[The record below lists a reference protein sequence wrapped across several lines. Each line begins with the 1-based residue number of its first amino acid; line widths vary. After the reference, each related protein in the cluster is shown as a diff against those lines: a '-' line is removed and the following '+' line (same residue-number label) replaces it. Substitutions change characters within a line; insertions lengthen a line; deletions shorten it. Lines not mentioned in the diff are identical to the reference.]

1 MYLYRIMKTLNIQ
14 LFWIILL
21 GLLLGATSL
30 LEAQKRVI
38 ISAMGQDV
46 QYRISR
52 AEVHAPS
59 AETHRNIDTG
69 EDLINHLKGDPI
81 DFWVFFSHGNDSR
94 MFGKNPKKRT
104 TNYSSGL
111 TLTSLAEDRQFYP
124 KARTL
129 ADLEAAIKD
138 GSIQFADD
146 AIIYL
151 GACAVAAANPNT
163 NEIFAQELA
172 NVTGATV
179 IAGEH
184 QTEPQVENY
193 QELIYTN
200 IHHFME
206 FRPNQAPKLLGPRF
220 HLTKMMDV
228 YRKTGKLHYEFES
241 EHLKEAV
248 NRTPTGSPT
257 LNTPQASEREEN
269 QDRNAVEEA
278 KKKMEEVKENV
289 EEKMEKILPKKEE
302 EPTDN

>member
-1 MYLYRIMKTLNIQ
+1 MKTLNTQ
-14 LFWIILL
+14 LFWSIL
-21 GLLLGATSL
+21 TCVIFFSTTL

-69 EDLINHLKGDPI
+69 EDIINHLKGDPI

-94 MFGKNPKKRT
+94 LFGKNPRKRT

-111 TLTSLAEDRQFYP
+111 TLTSLAEKADFYP
-124 KARTL
+124 KSRTL
-129 ADLEAAIKD
+129 ADLEKAIKD
-138 GSIQFADD
+138 GSIKFAED
-146 AIIYL
+146 ALIYL
-151 GACAVAAANPNT
+151 GACAVAASNPIT

-172 NVTGATV
+172 NVTGATI

-184 QTEPQVENY
+184 QTEPQTENY

-206 FRPNQAPKLLGPRF
+206 FRPNQTPKLLGPRF
-220 HLTKMMDV
+220 HLTKMMEV
-228 YRKTGKLHYEFES
+228 YRKTGKLHHEFES
-241 EHLKEAV
+241 EHLKERV
-248 NRTPTGSPT
+248 NRTPSATSPT
-257 LNTPQASEREEN
+257 LNTPQSNEVEEN
-269 QDRNAVEEA
+269 KERN
-278 KKKMEEVKENV
+278 
-289 EEKMEKILPKKEE
+289 
-302 EPTDN
+302 